1 MNAKLIGGGLVAVV
15 AVAAGVYFGVLR
27 GGSSTSSGTAS
38 AAVAKERA
46 DKLFV
51 SLKDQGGEFAYKSAE
66 APSGGLVLKSVTMKS
81 KDPSGK
87 AFEFSADEIRITR
100 YDWDNPKAPAFAE
113 GEYKKMR
120 VPTLTDNPGFK
131 EFATVTGQSEFVV
144 NAKFAYTY
152 DKASKTMD
160 IKTGDAEFEGLGTL
174 TVLAKIEG
182 FDMEQMSTMGNQADP
197 TKIMAMFGTMKL
209 HGLRVAFKD
218 AGATAKL
225 MKYAAHQEKKSE
237 ADMKAQMLAQIGQ
250 GKSAPFKIAQQ
261 AAAAAESFLNK
272 PGTIALEA
280 KPASPFAFIQLMSL
294 MGKPDPAAIDKLTA
308 DLGLKVTAN

>member
-15 AVAAGVYFGVLR
+15 AVAAGLYFGVLR
-27 GGSSTSSGTAS
+27 GGSSGSAS

-51 SLKDQGGEFAYKSAE
+51 AMKEQGGEVTYQSAE
-66 APSGGLVLKSVTMKS
+66 APSGGLVLKSVTMKQ

-87 AFEFSADEIRITR
+87 TLSFTADEIRITR

-131 EFATVTGQSEFVV
+131 EFATVTGQSEFVI

-174 TVLAKIEG
+174 TFLAKIEG
-182 FDMEQMSTMGNQADP
+182 VDLEQMTTMGNQADP
-197 TKIMAMFGTMKL
+197 GKLMAMFGTMKL
-209 HGLRVAFKD
+209 HGLRIAFKD
-218 AGATAKL
+218 AGGTAKL
-225 MKYAAHQEKKSE
+225 MKYAAQQEKKSE
-237 ADMKAQMLAQIGQ
+237 ADMKAQMLAQLAQVKG
-250 GKSAPFKIAQQ
+250 APFKIARE
-261 AAAAAESFLNK
+261 AGAAAESFLNK
-272 PGTIALEA
+272 PGTISVEA
-280 KPASPFAFIQLMSL
+280 KPAAAFAFAQFMTL